1 VKVQREGYEE
11 PIAIPKAGKA
21 VIESAIETAVKEGRL
36 WLTSGPASVFAEEIP
51 TGLLN
56 SDAQLQSPPEAISPM
71 AIVPDVLTDAWSNG
85 TATALSISVALSKK
99 AGKPLPWAPV
109 RDAIDGAIRTRI
121 LERTEDSGAWPS
133 DYSNSKNVRLRRP
146 LDVPPPPPP
155 PPPPPKPGVLVA
167 RAELKSSQIQD
178 LADQISEITLAAAGL
193 DLKFNIQV
201 EVSGTTSG
209 STDAVAKLNE
219 LLGAIAEDFK
229 LQ

>member
-1 VKVQREGYEE
+1 
-11 PIAIPKAGKA
+11 
-21 VIESAIETAVKEGRL
+21 
-36 WLTSGPASVFAEEIP
+36 
-51 TGLLN
+51 
-56 SDAQLQSPPEAISPM
+56 
-71 AIVPDVLTDAWSNG
+71 
-85 TATALSISVALSKK
+85 
-99 AGKPLPWAPV
+99 
-109 RDAIDGAIRTRI
+109 
-121 LERTEDSGAWPS
+121 
-133 DYSNSKNVRLRRP
+133 
-146 LDVPPPPPP
+146 
-155 PPPPPKPGVLVA
+155 VA